1 VSLVS
6 NEPVASARHRAESL
20 EYADNGGCAE
30 KIAFQTGSMCFAG
43 VLSQDK
49 LKTWLKGT
57 ERLGRR

>member
-1 VSLVS
+1 MSRLHWRAAAL
-6 NEPVASARHRAESL
+6 NPWAILIIAAARK
-20 EYADNGGCAE
+20 

-49 LKTWLKGT
+49 LKNWPQGT

>member
-1 VSLVS
+1 MSRLHRRAPAL
-6 NEPVASARHRAESL
+6 NPWNMLTMAPARK
-20 EYADNGGCAE
+20 

-43 VLSQDK
+43 MLSQDK